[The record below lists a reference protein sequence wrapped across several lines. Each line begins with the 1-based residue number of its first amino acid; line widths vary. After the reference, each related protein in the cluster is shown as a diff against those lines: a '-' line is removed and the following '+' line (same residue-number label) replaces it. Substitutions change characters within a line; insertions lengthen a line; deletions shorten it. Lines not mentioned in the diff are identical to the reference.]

1 MKDTAILP
9 PPLPSPS
16 PSSSVVDTTIYS
28 AEQET
33 TPHTCRCRH
42 QFSSHDL
49 FIMAY
54 HGAEDGVGVG
64 DRPTDH
70 HEIIVDDA
78 SELVFNSPELLL
90 DIIRM
95 IADCNS
101 IQSITDLSLVSEGFY
116 NATVSE
122 RLWREMCY
130 LRWKQKWG
138 FHKRWENALNDSIEA
153 QSNNTER
160 FWYSRYRSEE
170 EGAKIQRIT
179 AEELESL
186 VFDFRFW
193 LGEPIE
199 AGDDHLKYESGLIE
213 SASREF
219 RFLRNA
225 TEREARWSGE
235 GPYWNARGHIIGHPI
250 DESGIECE

>member
-1 MKDTAILP
+1 MANL
-9 PPLPSPS
+9 
-16 PSSSVVDTTIYS
+16 S
-28 AEQET
+28 A
-33 TPHTCRCRH
+33 CNK
-42 QFSSHDL
+42 
-49 FIMAY
+49 Y

-64 DRPTDH
+64 GRPAGH
-70 HEIIVDDA
+70 HEGDA
-78 SELVFNSPELLL
+78 VSALVFNTPELLL

-95 IADCNS
+95 IADCNC
-101 IQSITDLSLVSEGFY
+101 IQFITDISLVSTSFY

-130 LRWKQKWG
+130 QRWKQKWG
-138 FHKRWENALNDSIEA
+138 FHKRWEKALNDFGTTIEA

-170 EGAKIQRIT
+170 EGAKIQHIT

-199 AGDDHLKYESGLIE
+199 ADDDNFKYQSGLTK

-225 TEREARWSGE
+225 SEREARWSGE
-235 GPYWNARGHIIGHPI
+235 GPYWNAKGHVIGHPI